1 MNSLFKKIA
10 YRISILFLAVIVV
23 STVVS
28 VVYLNRSYV
37 ENTRREL
44 QLQAKVYEEL
54 LGGGDISRYAD
65 A

>member
-37 ENTRREL
+37 ENTRR
-44 QLQAKVYEEL
+44 
-54 LGGGDISRYAD
+54 
-65 A
+65 